1 MFHAVS
7 PEDPLTAIQLT
18 QANFSWTKPDSQS
31 NPEVEDTAPTGSL
44 YLHNLNLTVKK
55 VCSTLQMKALTR
67 LLRHRIII

>member
-18 QANFSWTKPDSQS
+18 QANFSWKKPNPQS
-31 NPEVEDTAPTGSL
+31 NPEVEDASPTGSL

-55 VCSTLQMKALTR
+55 VCSTVEMKVLTC
-67 LLRHRIII
+67 L